1 MRFWPPIPMLS
12 CLPARLALFRRS
24 GVLTQKSPFPFLSP
38 PLLLLFLVLILHE
51 CLFPA
56 YGWGLASTPPIPEA
70 SIQLQPF
77 STHTFHHPIFLT
89 AAPGHP
95 EGVFVVEQEGYI
107 HFVRTGQVSNTPFL
121 DIHSKVSSGG
131 EQGLLGL
138 AFHPNFL
145 SNGRFFVNYT
155 RTQDGATVIAE
166 FQAPSPRTVAN
177 PQERILLVIPQPYSN
192 HNGGML
198 AFGPDQYLYIG
209 TGDGGSGGDPDNRA
223 QNPQD
228 LLGKLLRIDVDR
240 FFPYAIPPDNP
251 FLKGGGQPEIF
262 ALGLRNPWRFSFD
275 RQTGD
280 LWAADVGQNNWEE
293 VDLIQKGKNY
303 GWRLLEGRHCYNPA
317 SNCERAPS
325 LVPPVTEY
333 RHEQG
338 RCSVTGGYVYR
349 GASVPTLAG
358 IYVFGDFCTGEILG
372 YHNGGTWLLTDTNL
386 HISSFG
392 EDSDGE
398 LYVVGYGGQ
407 IFRVMPNV
415 VAPQP

>member
-198 AFGPDQYLYIG
+198 AFGPDQ
-209 TGDGGSGGDPDNRA
+209 
-223 QNPQD
+223 
-228 LLGKLLRIDVDR
+228 
-240 FFPYAIPPDNP
+240 
-251 FLKGGGQPEIF
+251 
-262 ALGLRNPWRFSFD
+262 
-275 RQTGD
+275 
-280 LWAADVGQNNWEE
+280 
-293 VDLIQKGKNY
+293 
-303 GWRLLEGRHCYNPA
+303 
-317 SNCERAPS
+317 
-325 LVPPVTEY
+325 
-333 RHEQG
+333 
-338 RCSVTGGYVYR
+338 
-349 GASVPTLAG
+349 
-358 IYVFGDFCTGEILG
+358 
-372 YHNGGTWLLTDTNL
+372 
-386 HISSFG
+386 
-392 EDSDGE
+392 
-398 LYVVGYGGQ
+398 
-407 IFRVMPNV
+407 
-415 VAPQP
+415 